1 MIQLRFYLVIRL
13 HGQRYNW
20 IWNKYRLLKEK
31 TTRKFHRDNFL
42 FGVLEH
48 FTTGRKLSKLTT
60 KIPRWWLAYHSFLS
74 LASYLPFLTNLTH
87 ITDRFRPT
95 CASSARNLSALIPRN
110 HRRWAG
116 WNIVKKNLVQHRMR
130 IRNFTFD
137 LHMFHIC
144 VHHFIFLPVY
154 FFTRPSVAA
163 LGFNLLQQTELSC
176 GTVFYALENSP
187 KKIRALIG

>member
-1 MIQLRFYLVIRL
+1 
-13 HGQRYNW
+13 
-20 IWNKYRLLKEK
+20 
-31 TTRKFHRDNFL
+31 
-42 FGVLEH
+42 
-48 FTTGRKLSKLTT
+48 
-60 KIPRWWLAYHSFLS
+60 
-74 LASYLPFLTNLTH
+74 
-87 ITDRFRPT
+87 
-95 CASSARNLSALIPRN
+95 
-110 HRRWAG
+110 
-116 WNIVKKNLVQHRMR
+116 MR

-176 GTVFYALENSP
+176 GTDFYALENSP